1 MLMEDSR
8 TEVINYAKAMARY
21 PLTVGTSGNV
31 SLREGDRI
39 AITPSGADYGKL
51 TPGMITILDL
61 KGNVVEGEWSPSSEV
76 EMHLL
81 IYRETDAA
89 AVLHTHPLYATA
101 LGLVADETPKVHYML
116 GLCGGPVR
124 VADYATFGT
133 RELAE
138 NMRAAMA
145 DRSAVLLRNHGA
157 TCWGRTLEEA
167 FTKTLYLEWC
177 CHLWLVAKSA
187 GNPRLIPDD
196 AFSDAL
202 VRIGEYGEHRI
213 AKHS

>member
-1 MLMEDSR
+1 M
-8 TEVINYAKAMARY
+8 
-21 PLTVGTSGNV
+21 GTSGNV

-61 KGNVVEGEWSPSSEV
+61 EGNVVEGEWSPSSEV

-116 GLCGGPVR
+116 GLCGSN
-124 VADYATFGT
+124 F
-133 RELAE
+133 
-138 NMRAAMA
+138 
-145 DRSAVLLRNHGA
+145 
-157 TCWGRTLEEA
+157 
-167 FTKTLYLEWC
+167 F
-177 CHLWLVAKSA
+177 
-187 GNPRLIPDD
+187 
-196 AFSDAL
+196 FS
-202 VRIGEYGEHRI
+202 YF
-213 AKHS
+213 